1 MRDTNIKRNCPDLAL
16 VKHHYEA
23 AHLLSNLLHP
33 QPEMRPAAGKVLCH
47 PFFWDS
53 EQSGYFLQD
62 VSDWLVHDE
71 SNMNDVFNAM
81 MDAAPKVLGGD
92 WDVKMEALLLTYFTC
107 QACFRYDNLLHLLLF
122 IGNTLSP
129 QQLLPKDIQVIRDD
143 EISSTNNIEGQIEK
157 VMALENSLVT
167 VYATVSGQPTQI
179 PGIFSRRAPG
189 KTKQ

>member
-1 MRDTNIKRNCPDLAL
+1 M
-16 VKHHYEA
+16 
-23 AHLLSNLLHP
+23 
-33 QPEMRPAAGKVLCH
+33 CH

-129 QQLLPKDIQVIRDD
+129 QQLLPKDIQVSILM
-143 EISSTNNIEGQIEK
+143 SMFYVKQ
-157 VMALENSLVT
+157 
-167 VYATVSGQPTQI
+167 
-179 PGIFSRRAPG
+179 IFSITLVAEPVRFFMLI
-189 KTKQ
+189 KHMKLYDCKI